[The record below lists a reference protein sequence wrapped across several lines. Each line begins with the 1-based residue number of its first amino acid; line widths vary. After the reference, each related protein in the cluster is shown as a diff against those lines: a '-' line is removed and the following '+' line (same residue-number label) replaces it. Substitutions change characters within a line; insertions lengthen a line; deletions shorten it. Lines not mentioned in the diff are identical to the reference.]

1 MKKLFKK
8 GVAFALSLALSMT
21 VLFPALSKEAVKTAE
36 AADTSVFD
44 DLSASEIA
52 TAMGAGINLGNTL
65 DAHNSQTPDWS
76 KWGNPA
82 PAASNNWYSDYFKT
96 ISEAGFK
103 TVRIPITWGTKI
115 GSDSNYTI
123 DSTYLNNVKNVVDAA
138 LEYDLFVI
146 INTHH
151 DDVWHDGGTGW
162 LNPTSSDQTAI
173 CNKFSSIWTQIATTF
188 KDYDEHLIFESMNE
202 VYGSSDWS
210 SGKERPQADHYA
222 NINTYNQRF
231 LDAVRKTGGNNTKR
245 WVLVPGWN
253 TNIELT
259 TGDYGFVIP
268 TDTYKDSSITTP
280 RIMISVHY
288 YEPWEF
294 CGSNVTN
301 YGEGWK
307 NPPLDTTQITMWGN
321 EAADSSAVCD
331 WGDETYMESS
341 FAKLTTFTNNNYPV
355 IVGEYGSILKN
366 TTIGDTYRAYYTK
379 KLCTLSKNNGLIVP
393 IIWDTGNSSALKDDI
408 SGENNFQ
415 LVAKKD
421 NSWNTGFSITHP
433 DLLNAIMDVYGDGSS
448 SGGSSSGGSASVIG
462 DSTTLWTGSQGITW
476 HGETAVTLNKNLFSN
491 YITATLT
498 LNFTAT
504 NSSAEYCNA
513 MLYTNGWGSTNEEKP
528 SQSFN
533 TSTTSVTFNLNSYL
547 DNIKTNGLIV
557 SGNGITLTSISI
569 SGLKAYTLYTQ
580 KTDVEN
586 SKYSQRWVMLV
597 PEEDLQSMNSGTLVI
612 TRTNDNKKMTVTL
625 TKCYNSVSAA
635 GSKITAP
642 AGYKFVAYAL
652 LNIPEE
658 INLSANTI
666 TFS

>member
-8 GVAFALSLALSMT
+8 GVAFTLSLALSMT

-36 AADTSVFD
+36 AADTSAFD

-65 DAHNSQTPDWS
+65 DAHNNQTPDWNS
-76 KWGNPA
+76 WGNPA

-301 YGEGWK
+301 YGEGWR

-321 EAADSSAVCD
+321 EATDSSAVCD

-448 SGGSSSGGSASVIG
+448 SGGNSGNAASLDAAEVIWSGSKTCNWDSITFPSSVL
-462 DSTTLWTGSQGITW
+462 D
-476 HGETAVTLNKNLFSN
+476 N
-491 YITATLT
+491 YINPTITV
-498 LNFTAT
+498 NFTAGSSNNWTCVQFMTQGWRDDDEGKFSYSLPTTATTCSLDLT
-504 NSSAEYCNA
+504 NHIDEVKA
-513 MLYTNGWGSTNEEKP
+513 
-528 SQSFN
+528 
-533 TSTTSVTFNLNSYL
+533 
-547 DNIKTNGLIV
+547 NGLIFQGYNLTV
-557 SGNGITLTSISI
+557 TSITL
-569 SGLKAYTLYTQ
+569 SGLKKYTLYTQ
-580 KTDVEN
+580 TTAVEN

-597 PEEDLQSMNSGTLVI
+597 PDEDLATLNSGTLVI

-625 TKCYNSVSAA
+625 TKYYNSVSAA
-635 GSKITAP
+635 GATITAP
-642 AGYKFVAYAL
+642 DGYKFVAFAL
-652 LNIPEE
+652 LNIPEDVT
-658 INLSANTI
+658 LSANTI